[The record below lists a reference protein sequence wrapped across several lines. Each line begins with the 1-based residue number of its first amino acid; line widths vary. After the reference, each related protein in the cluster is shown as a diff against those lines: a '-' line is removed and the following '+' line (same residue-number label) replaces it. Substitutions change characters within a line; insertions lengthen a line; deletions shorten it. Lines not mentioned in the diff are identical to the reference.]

1 MHSLFKITLAS
12 VLLTLA
18 ACSSKPHTAGDTSE
32 HRATQTNTHSDPQ
45 AEVYR
50 DERDPFE
57 SFNRS
62 MWTLNYDYLDEYL
75 LRPVTVGYMA
85 VVPKPART
93 GLANMVN
100 NLNEPAN
107 FINGLL
113 QGKPTHSAISAGR
126 FLVNSTVGLVGL
138 IDVATPMGLG
148 VKEED
153 FGQSLGVW
161 GFGHGPFLMIPARG
175 PTTVRNLTGEVVDNL
190 YFPMSVLNTPQTIAK
205 FTIGVLSARESLMA
219 QEKLLNGSLDPY
231 AFVKDAYF
239 QRQEYQLYDGNPPE
253 QEVDEAAL
261 EEFLQ

>member
-1 MHSLFKITLAS
+1 MNPIIKLSIATL
-12 VLLTLA
+12 VLSLA
-18 ACSSKPHTAGDTSE
+18 ACSSKPQTTATE
-32 HRATQTNTHSDPQ
+32 NAAATNATDAPQT
-45 AEVYR
+45 AVYQ

-62 MWTLNYDYLDEYL
+62 MWTFNYDYLDEYL
-75 LRPVTVGYMA
+75 LRPATVGYMT

-93 GLANMVN
+93 GLANLVN

-113 QGKPTHSAISAGR
+113 QGKPKHSAISAGR

-138 IDVATPMGLG
+138 IDVATPMGLD

-153 FGQSLGVW
+153 FGQTLGVW
-161 GFGHGPFLMIPARG
+161 GVGQGPFLMIPARG
-175 PTTVRNLTGEVVDNL
+175 PTTARNLTGDLVDNL

-205 FTIGVLSARESLMA
+205 FTIGALSGREALMA
-219 QEKLLNGSLDPY
+219 QEKLLNDSLDPY

-261 EEFLQ
+261 EEFLE

>member
-1 MHSLFKITLAS
+1 MNSLIKLSIAA
-12 VLLTLA
+12 LLLSLA
-18 ACSSKPHTAGDTSE
+18 ACSSKPQTAGSDNT
-32 HRATQTNTHSDPQ
+32 ATTNTVETVQ
-45 AEVYR
+45 AAYH

-62 MWTLNYDYLDEYL
+62 IWTFNYDYLDEYL
-75 LRPVTVGYMA
+75 LRPATVGYMT
-85 VVPKPART
+85 VVPKPARS
-93 GLANMVN
+93 GLSNLVN

-107 FINGLL
+107 FFNGLL
-113 QGKPTHSAISAGR
+113 QGKPKHSAISAGR
-126 FLVNSTVGLVGL
+126 FLLNSTVGLVGL
-138 IDVATPMGLG
+138 IDVATPMGLD

-161 GFGHGPFLMIPARG
+161 GVGHGPYLMIPARG
-175 PTTVRNLTGEVVDNL
+175 PTTVRNFTGDLVDNL

-205 FTIGVLSARESLMA
+205 FTIGALSARESLMA

-239 QRQEYQLYDGNPPE
+239 QRQQYQLYDGNPPE

-261 EEFLQ
+261 EEFLE

>member
-1 MHSLFKITLAS
+1 MHPIFKLSIATALLA
-12 VLLTLA
+12 LA
-18 ACSSKPHTAGDTSE
+18 ACSSKPQSTTAEQNVANNDMQSSP
-32 HRATQTNTHSDPQ
+32 A
-45 AEVYR
+45 AVYH

-62 MWTLNYDYLDEYL
+62 MWTFNYDYLDEYI
-75 LRPVTVGYMA
+75 LRPATVGYIA

-93 GLANMVN
+93 GLANLVN

-113 QGKPTHSAISAGR
+113 QGKPKHSAISAGR

-138 IDVATPMGLG
+138 IDVATPMGLD

-161 GFGHGPFLMIPARG
+161 GVGQGPFLMIPARG
-175 PTTVRNLTGEVVDNL
+175 PTTIRNLTGDVVDNL

-205 FTIGVLSARESLMA
+205 FTIGALSGREALMA
-219 QEKLLNGSLDPY
+219 QEKLLNDSLDPY

-253 QEVDEAAL
+253 QAVDEAAL
-261 EEFLQ
+261 EEFLE

>member
-1 MHSLFKITLAS
+1 MNPIIKLSIATA
-12 VLLTLA
+12 LLSLA
-18 ACSSKPHTAGDTSE
+18 ACSSKPQPPATASAATTNAAATS
-32 HRATQTNTHSDPQ
+32 QID
-45 AEVYR
+45 VYK

-57 SFNRS
+57 SFNRA
-62 MWTLNYDYLDEYL
+62 MWTINYDYLDEYL
-75 LRPVTVGYMA
+75 LRPATVGYMA

-93 GLANMVN
+93 GLSNLVN

-107 FINGLL
+107 FFNGLL
-113 QGKPTHSAISAGR
+113 QGKPKHSAISAGR

-138 IDVATPMGLG
+138 IDVATPMGLD

-161 GFGHGPFLMIPARG
+161 GIGQGPFLMIPARG
-175 PTTVRNLTGEVVDNL
+175 PTTMRNLTGDIVDNL

-205 FTIGVLSARESLMA
+205 FTIGALSGREALMA
-219 QEKLLNGSLDPY
+219 QEKLLNDSLDPY

-261 EEFLQ
+261 EAFLE

>member
-1 MHSLFKITLAS
+1 MNPIIKLS
-12 VLLTLA
+12 VATALITLA
-18 ACSSKPHTAGDTSE
+18 ACSSKPQTPATENAAATNAAASSQTA
-32 HRATQTNTHSDPQ
+32 AYQ
-45 AEVYR
+45 

-62 MWTLNYDYLDEYL
+62 MWTFNYDYLDEYL
-75 LRPVTVGYMA
+75 LRPATVGYMA

-93 GLANMVN
+93 GLSNLVN

-113 QGKPTHSAISAGR
+113 QGKPKHSAISAGR

-138 IDVATPMGLG
+138 IDVATPMGLD

-161 GFGHGPFLMIPARG
+161 GVGQGPFLMIPARG
-175 PTTVRNLTGEVVDNL
+175 PTTIRNLTGEVVDNL

-205 FTIGVLSARESLMA
+205 FTIGALSSREALMA
-219 QEKLLNGSLDPY
+219 QEKLLNDSLDPY

-239 QRQEYQLYDGNPPE
+239 QRQDYQLYDGNPPE

-261 EEFLQ
+261 EEFLE